1 MAESEPTPPL
11 TESARSVYDAA
22 RGVASAW
29 GGSFVALRRLVV
41 ADFALA
47 RAGLVRWLMLLFL
60 ATILFGTAWVLLNAL
75 AVWLLYSA
83 GFGWGL
89 ALTLPLLVSALLG
102 VPAYW
107 YSMKALKWAELD
119 ASRRQLTLLFGTK
132 EEAQE
137 AKVAPPGTLHAG
149 APPARDLHRD
159 SGTDPTMIDPT
170 MDAES

>member
-1 MAESEPTPPL
+1 MDSEPTPPL

-22 RGVASAW
+22 RVVAGAW
-29 GGSFVALRRLVV
+29 SGSFVALRRLVV
-41 ADFALA
+41 ADLALA
-47 RAGLVRWLMLLFL
+47 RAGLVRWLILLVL
-60 ATILFGTAWVLLNAL
+60 AAILFGTSWILLNAL
-75 AVWLLYSA
+75 VVWLLYSA

-89 ALTLPLLVSALLG
+89 ALALPLLVSALLG
-102 VPAYW
+102 IPAYW

-149 APPARDLHRD
+149 APPAPKEHEGPAL
-159 SGTDPTMIDPT
+159 DPK
-170 MDAES
+170 MDATS